1 MLGRQSIAKKRRV
14 RESDERGPVLKKQ
27 KKGSMIKQQTQIMYD
42 ININML
48 SDELFD
54 AINIIEEAMTQYP
67 YHKHY

>member
-1 MLGRQSIAKKRRV
+1 
-14 RESDERGPVLKKQ
+14 
-27 KKGSMIKQQTQIMYD
+27 MIKQQTQIMYD

-67 YHKHY
+67 YHKHYESELLLALHLLRAVMRRLDNPHSRSWL